1 MKDYKIK
8 IVMNKITLTSE
19 LDPNSKVI
27 FDDLNVMVAYVNKKG
42 INITNREVLPPAFQ
56 IQLTT
61 NQ

>member
-1 MKDYKIK
+1 
-8 IVMNKITLTSE
+8 MNKITLTSE